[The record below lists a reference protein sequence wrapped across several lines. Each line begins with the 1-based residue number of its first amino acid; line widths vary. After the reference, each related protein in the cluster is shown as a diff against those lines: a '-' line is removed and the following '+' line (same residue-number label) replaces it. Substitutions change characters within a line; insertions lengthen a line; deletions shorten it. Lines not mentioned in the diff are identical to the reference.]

1 MIFLNYTF
9 PYMETLLAALIGA
22 IIGQLSIL
30 FFGWIKKI
38 WDLKNKKK
46 LIFSDLNSKTEILM
60 EMKEELKELKK
71 LFEDKN
77 TEFYTGNVF
86 HNLNKD
92 IYESITKIELHKCFK
107 DKLPLLIHVY
117 ESIDFLK
124 TITPF
129 NIYNK
134 YVEKL
139 NVHLTEKKNDST
151 HQFYCITHM
160 SFIQIAIKQIDN
172 NLDTIESVKSKI
184 KELVKG

>member
-9 PYMETLLAALIGA
+9 PYIETLLAALIGA

-30 FFGWIKKI
+30 FFSWIKRKH
-38 WDLKNKKK
+38 DLKNKKK
-46 LIFSDLNSKTEILM
+46 LLFFDLENKKEILM
-60 EMKEELKELKK
+60 EMKEELNRLKK

-77 TEFYTGNVF
+77 TDFYTGSVF

-92 IYESITKIELHKCFK
+92 IYESVTKIELHKCFK
-107 DKLPLLIHVY
+107 DKLPLVIHVY
-117 ESIDFLK
+117 ESINFLK

-129 NIYNK
+129 KIYSQ

-139 NVHLTEKKNDST
+139 NKHLDETKNDST
-151 HQFYCITHM
+151 HELNCSTHM
-160 SFIQIAIKQIDN
+160 DFIQIAIKQIDN
-172 NLDTIESVKSKI
+172 NLDTIENVESKI